1 MILYGSG
8 LGLLLIHY
16 GCVAEFS
23 CGNPNS
29 GDGVVS
35 DSFDCSWN
43 PLPPTGLPHTALI
56 GGHVFSLTVTCYPRD
71 AFSFLKG
78 NRGGGRSGG
87 EGKGTGRRAGG

>member
-29 GDGVVS
+29 GSGVVS

-56 GGHVFSLTVTCYPRD
+56 GGHVLSLIVTCYPRD

-78 NRGGGRSGG
+78 NRGGG
-87 EGKGTGRRAGG
+87 